1 MIALAVVKRNVADDA
16 RLIVGESA
24 AQIDPAS

>member
-16 RLIVGESA
+16 PLTVGPSA
-24 AQIDPAS
+24 AQIDVP

>member
-16 RLIVGESA
+16 RA
-24 AQIDPAS
+24 AGGGVRGAPIDP